1 MATFVF
7 SRSFLASRRF
17 ALLARPSARGISFAE
32 TGVAKTEPKPDAIAK
47 PIAQTKKGATISQRL
62 NAFVVGVVL
71 SLGCGF
77 YQLQQDIE
85 RATANIDESLR
96 ALRRDTVEAQQVIR
110 QRVSDLESR

>member
-1 MATFVF
+1 MLSCGSCNSV
-7 SRSFLASRRF
+7 L
-17 ALLARPSARGISFAE
+17 
-32 TGVAKTEPKPDAIAK
+32 
-47 PIAQTKKGATISQRL
+47 AQTKKGATISQRL